1 MAQGMRGLTAPEQ
14 AEVREVYPGAVP
26 WDRVRL
32 CDGAGRNL
40 AAMIAFRT
48 GAWAITLRRTIYFGS
63 HYSADFSTA
72 DAEHRELF
80 FHEMTHVWQYAT
92 LGIPS
97 FGVRY
102 ASNFIAVGF
111 RRGRMYDYR
120 SGDDF
125 RSASLEAQ
133 AQMVGHY
140 ARALA
145 DRDTARQDRLRPSL
159 SGTGLHRL

>member
-1 MAQGMRGLTAPEQ
+1 MAQGMRGLTASEE
-14 AEVREVYPGAVP
+14 AEVRETYPGQVG

-32 CDGAGRNL
+32 CNGAGGNPI
-40 AAMIAFRT
+40 AAMAFKT

-63 HYSADFSTA
+63 HYTLDYSTA

-92 LGIPS
+92 LGIPR
-97 FGVRY
+97 FGLRY
-102 ASNFIAVGF
+102 AWNFLAVGF
-111 RRGRMYDYR
+111 RRGKMYEYL

-145 DRDTARQDRLRPSL
+145 DHDVNRQAALRPSL
-159 SGTGLHRL
+159 TGTGLYGL

>member
-1 MAQGMRGLTAPEQ
+1 MAQGMRGLTA
-14 AEVREVYPGAVP
+14 AEEAEARATYPGPLP
-26 WDRVRL
+26 WERVRL
-32 CDGAGRNL
+32 CNGAGGNPI
-40 AAMIAFRT
+40 AGIAFMT

-63 HYSADFSTA
+63 HYSPDYSTA

-92 LGIPS
+92 LGVPR
-97 FGVRY
+97 FGIRY
-102 ASNFIAVGF
+102 GRNFLSVGF
-111 RRGRMYDYR
+111 RRGKMYEYR

-133 AQMVGHY
+133 AEMVGHY

-145 DRDTARQDRLRPSL
+145 DRNGPQQEALRPSL
-159 SGTGLHRL
+159 TGTGLYRL